1 MEDTREMHYSP
12 SVYLIEIFKKIRRNF
27 PWNSCQHSPPLCT
40 PSRGY
45 LVASRR
51 DALCAPWRT
60 FPWKLGIRLD
70 DRNRISGSDS
80 ENDALHARPSYLE
93 RGNSVS
99 GNPPRFVSPRKIFW
113 ERVSNTLVYE
123 QQLTFVDIRPR
134 SCRCNIESNRIEDGF
149 FEKISLNDSRWLRR
163 KQTQHS
169 CNTLGCM
176 GKEKLA
182 FEISIVEKRRG
193 YLRGVNWI
201 LEAVRGP
208 FKLVNGLPLNRNL
221 FKNLVTRGLS
231 SEGVSISSRRFAG
244 EGGQRGRIN
253 EIELTMEEGGRYI

>member
-1 MEDTREMHYSP
+1 MENTREMYYSP
-12 SVYLIEIFKKIRRNF
+12 SVYLIEIFKKIRRNL

-80 ENDALHARPSYLE
+80 ENDALHARPSCLE

-134 SCRCNIESNRIEDGF
+134 SCRCNIESNR
-149 FEKISLNDSRWLRR
+149 RWFLR
-163 KQTQHS
+163 KNFTQWFTLASTKTDATLLQHS
-169 CNTLGCM
+169 WLH
-176 GKEKLA
+176 GKGKA
-182 FEISIVEKRRG
+182 SIRDKHRG
-193 YLRGVNWI
+193 ETAR
-201 LEAVRGP
+201 
-208 FKLVNGLPLNRNL
+208 
-221 FKNLVTRGLS
+221 LS
-231 SEGVSISSRRFAG
+231 
-244 EGGQRGRIN
+244 
-253 EIELTMEEGGRYI
+253 